1 MHLIL
6 TGATGLVG
14 SAILQ
19 TMLTHPSI
27 TKLSILSRS
36 PVPLAESHAHHAKA
50 HVIIHKDFKDYPES
64 VLEQLRGA
72 EGCVWALGISSS
84 GLSTEKYTEITHTYT
99 LAAARAFSP
108 LNSPNPFRF
117 LYISG
122 EGATASPGIFT
133 PMFGVVKGKTESD
146 LLALASREK
155 SCENLRVY
163 NVRPGAV
170 DASAHEEIK
179 DYIPR
184 RTGILRLLEMGVFP
198 VVRTLDKNMWTP
210 TREMG
215 KVVTELML
223 GDGEKLEG
231 SGVVEGS
238 GGRTLSNIGLRRLG
252 GW

>member
-14 SAILQ
+14 SGILQ
-19 TMLTHPSI
+19 TMLTNPSI
-27 TKLSILSRS
+27 TKLSILSRN
-36 PVPLAESHAHHAKA
+36 PVSLAETHPNHEKA
-50 HVIIHKDFKDYPES
+50 TVILHSDFKKYPEN
-64 VLEQLRGA
+64 VLEQLKGA
-72 EGCVWALGISSS
+72 DGCVWALGTSSS
-84 GLSTEKYTEITHTYT
+84 GVDREKYTEITQTYT
-99 LAAARAFSP
+99 LSAARAFSP
-108 LNSPNPFRF
+108 LNSPKPFKF

-122 EGATASPGIFT
+122 EGATTSPGILT
-133 PMFGVVKGKTESD
+133 PMFGVVKGQTEAD
-146 LLALASREK
+146 LLALPAKEK
-155 SCENLRVY
+155 DCENLKVY

-179 DYIPR
+179 EFIPQR
-184 RTGILRLLEMGVFP
+184 KGMLRLMELGLFP
-198 VVRTLDKNMWTP
+198 VVRMCSRNMYTP
-210 TREMG
+210 TKEFG

>member
-14 SAILQ
+14 SGILQ

-27 TKLSILSRS
+27 TKLSILSRN
-36 PVPLAESHAHHAKA
+36 PVPLAETHTNHEKA
-50 HVIIHKDFKDYPES
+50 NVIIHSDFKKYPES
-64 VLEQLRGA
+64 VLDQLRGA
-72 EGCVWALGISSS
+72 DGCVWALGTSSS
-84 GLSTEKYTEITHTYT
+84 GVDREKYTEITQTYT
-99 LAAARAFSP
+99 LSAARAFSP
-108 LNSPNPFRF
+108 LNSPKPFKF

-122 EGATASPGIFT
+122 EGATTSPGTLT
-133 PMFGVVKGKTESD
+133 PMFGVVKGQTEAD
-146 LLALASREK
+146 LLALPTKEK
-155 SCENLRVY
+155 DFENLKVY
-163 NVRPGAV
+163 NLRPGAV

-179 DYIPR
+179 EFIPQR
-184 RTGILRLLEMGVFP
+184 KGMLRWIELGLFP
-198 VVRTLDKNMWTP
+198 VVRMCSRNMYTP
-210 TREMG
+210 TREFG

-231 SGVVEGS
+231 TGVVEGS